1 MPNQYRSILKAT
13 SVFGGTQILQILIN
27 LVRSKFIALFIGGVG
42 MGLSSMYMTTITMII
57 SVFGLGINFSVV
69 RNLAKAYNEKN
80 NEEFSQITLIFRR
93 ILNILSIL
101 SVLFIVLA
109 SPLLSKWAFDTDKH
123 TIHFV
128 CLSAV
133 SFFTLL
139 TQGNTALLSGTRRIK
154 SIALSNLIG
163 SVATLITSV
172 PFFYFLGL
180 DGIVP
185 GLIFSTIS
193 NYIVTWYFA
202 KKVTIMRLSIT
213 WREVINYGKEM
224 ILLGSTMVVGML
236 LSNFTSYIINL
247 GISRL
252 GNLSDLGYFNAGMSI
267 TMQVVGLVFSAMG
280 SDYYPRLA
288 GTLSDK
294 KVMNATINEQTEIV
308 LYLAVP
314 ILAFFM
320 VFSPVMISLLL
331 SEEFQIINSFIKILC
346 IGMLLKA
353 AAYALGYI
361 SFAHGDKKT
370 YLCFEVLYGNIINPI
385 LSLSFYYALGLVGLA
400 ISFVITYTLY
410 FYLVRIISIKRYKY
424 TPTRWVNLLI
434 LISFFSLLGL
444 LVLNFLLDD
453 FLRYIVCIPVSLI
466 ISGFYIYLLNQRTYI
481 VTSLLNRFRHAR

>member
-80 NEEFSQITLIFRR
+80 NEEFSRITLIFRR

-139 TQGNTALLSGTRRIK
+139 SQGNTALLSSTRRIK

-172 PFFYFLGL
+172 PFFYFLGIE
-180 DGIVP
+180 GIVP

-193 NYIVTWYFA
+193 NYIVTRYFV
-202 KKVTIMRLSIT
+202 KKVTIKRLSIT
-213 WREVINYGKEM
+213 WREVIIYGKEM
-224 ILLGSTMVVGML
+224 ILLGSTMVIGML

-267 TMQVVGLVFSAMG
+267 TMQAVGLVFSAMG

-294 KVMNATINEQTEIV
+294 NVMNATINEQTEIV

-314 ILAFFM
+314 ILAFLM
-320 VFSPVMISLLL
+320 VLSPIMINLLL
-331 SEEFQIINSFIKILC
+331 SEEFQIINNFIKTLC

-370 YLCFEVLYGNIINPI
+370 YLCFEVLYGNIVNPI
-385 LSLSFYYALGLVGLA
+385 LSLSFYYAFGLMGLA
-400 ISFVITYTLY
+400 FSFVLTYFLY
-410 FYLVRIISIKRYKY
+410 LILVRYIAIKRYKY
-424 TPTRWVNLLI
+424 QPTIRVNSLTLL
-434 LISFFSLLGL
+434 SFLSLLGL
-444 LVLNFLLDD
+444 FFLNIILDGLGKY
-453 FLRYIVCIPVSLI
+453 FVCILLCFI
-466 ISGFYIYLLNQRTYI
+466 ISAVYIYLLNQRTHLI
-481 VTSLLNRFRHAR
+481 STLLNRFYHA